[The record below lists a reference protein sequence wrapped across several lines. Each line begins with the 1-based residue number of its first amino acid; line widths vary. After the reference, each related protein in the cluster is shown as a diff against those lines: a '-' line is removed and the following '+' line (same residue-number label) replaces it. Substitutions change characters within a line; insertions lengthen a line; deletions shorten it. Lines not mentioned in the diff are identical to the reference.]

1 MAIKDL
7 QIRQGNVD
15 LVVEV
20 KEIGEVREF
29 EKFGRHGK
37 VATARVK
44 DDSGEMNLSIWNDD
58 VDKIKKGQRIHIING
73 FVSEWQGE
81 PQLTTGRLGKIEIL
95 EDAAETED
103 EATEEEVLEEK
114 TTDEGEHI
122 LTDDE
127 KVEEVDIE

>member
-127 KVEEVDIE
+127 KVEEEDIE